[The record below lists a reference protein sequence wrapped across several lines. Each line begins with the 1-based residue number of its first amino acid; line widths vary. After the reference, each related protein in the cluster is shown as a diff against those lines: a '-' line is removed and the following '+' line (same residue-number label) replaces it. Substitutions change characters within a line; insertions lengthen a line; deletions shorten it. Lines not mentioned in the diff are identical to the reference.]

1 MKILSIIILYC
12 LFLFA
17 TNKNIQQEGEVNIIA
32 KVEKIDSLKPCY
44 FIYINSKL
52 GKGMFIM
59 PKLCSKNGK
68 FNYKLKKGESYYFKL
83 KKEVYVRGSLPEAEY
98 REESVNDQVVWTSKM
113 KSTFYEDC
121 TNMCGLYIDNEG
133 KSKIKK

>member
-12 LFLFA
+12 LFLFT
-17 TNKNIQQEGEVNIIA
+17 TNKNTRQEGKVNIIA

-44 FIYINSKL
+44 LIYIKSKM

-59 PKLCSKNGK
+59 PKLCSKKGD
-68 FNYKLKKGESYYFKL
+68 FNHKLKKGKSYYFNL

-98 REESVNDQVVWTSKM
+98 REESVNDQIVWTSKM
-113 KSTFYEDC
+113 KIIFYEDC
-121 TNMCGLYIDNEG
+121 TNMCGLYIDNVG
-133 KSKIKK
+133 KSKK